1 MIYIKTL
8 VKKVILLIKRVA
20 RTIVDFIIIFFLSI
34 KNLIIEN
41 KLYDNKIVFVTAID
55 ERFVGN
61 CEKLLL
67 SFNKNLYKNQFV
79 LYDLGCSSDSLQKLK
94 KINKNIKIKKY
105 THELIPGKFEK
116 DSLSSYN
123 WKPIIINEVLNK
135 YRSKVVWLDS
145 GNTINKKII
154 FLKIALTSNKI
165 LVVKSSNQVHEL
177 SHKDTLSALSIN
189 KNILKRNNFA
199 GGLVG
204 IDYTSEKYTKFIFEW
219 MKYSQIKEIITP
231 LGSNENNHRYDQTI
245 LTLLLHKNIFKNR
258 TYKLTQP
265 LLNFSVG
272 VLFHNKR
279 IFDL

>member
-67 SFNKNLYKNQFV
+67 SFNKNLYKNQLV

>member
-67 SFNKNLYKNQFV
+67 SFNKNLYKNQLV
-79 LYDLGCSSDSLQKLK
+79 LYDLGCSSDSLEKLK

>member
-67 SFNKNLYKNQFV
+67 SFNKNLYKNQLV
-79 LYDLGCSSDSLQKLK
+79 LYDLGCSSDSLEKLK

-231 LGSNENNHRYDQTI
+231 IGSNENNHRYDQTI

>member
-79 LYDLGCSSDSLQKLK
+79 LYDLGCSSDSLEKLK

-231 LGSNENNHRYDQTI
+231 IGSNENNHRYDQTI